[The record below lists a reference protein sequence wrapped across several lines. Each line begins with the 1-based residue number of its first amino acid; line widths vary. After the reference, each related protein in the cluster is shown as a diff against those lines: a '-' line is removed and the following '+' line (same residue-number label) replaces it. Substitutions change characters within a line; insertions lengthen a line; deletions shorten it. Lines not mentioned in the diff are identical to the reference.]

1 MNTIQNKYQA
11 AEPVSQ
17 HFLPLAEIVHGF
29 FFSMTMTF

>member
-17 HFLPLAEIVHGF
+17 HFLPLAVIVLGF
-29 FFSMTMTF
+29 FSA